1 MNCGFRLHSTRRRM
15 LHLETD
21 AAARFAEAAPRK
33 RKGADMSEFVRSTVI
48 VLMGVT
54 VIAAGVLVVF
64 AA

>member
-1 MNCGFRLHSTRRRM
+1 MLPPRLM
-15 LHLETD
+15 
-21 AAARFAEAAPRK
+21 EAAPRD
-33 RKGADMSEFVRSTVI
+33 RKGAAMSEFLRSTVI

>member
-1 MNCGFRLHSTRRRM
+1 M

-21 AAARFAEAAPRK
+21 AAARLIEAAPRN
-33 RKGADMSEFVRSTVI
+33 RKGAAMSEFLRSTVI